1 MHFDL
6 ILKNGTLV
14 IPGTGLVDASVGVSG
29 GRIAALLAPGESAT
43 AVRVIDC
50 KGNHVFPGVI
60 DPHTHIGFGAKEA
73 DFLTESRS
81 AALGG
86 VTGMMTFHRSDDLA
100 QSTGPWREAGEAR
113 SIIDF
118 GFHFGVTSRAHVET
132 LAENAAR
139 FGVTSIKVYLMY
151 KGAAGA
157 AKGFGEV
164 DDALLFRALQ
174 AGAKIPGAVV
184 GVHCENTEVIP
195 VFREPLREAGRD
207 DLKAWDEQSPGFLE
221 TENVFRVCWFGEKTG
236 CPVNIVHMSAG
247 ESLDLVRRLR
257 RPDRAPIHVETCAH
271 YLSLSHDDASGALAK
286 VNPPLRSQADID
298 ALWEG
303 VRLGEI
309 STIGSDHVP
318 RKAATK
324 DGGIWTA
331 SAGFPGIA
339 TLLPVLLDEGWH
351 RRGVGLDVLAAAT
364 SANVADL
371 YNLAGRGRIAP
382 GYSADFAI
390 VDLDG
395 ETLVD
400 PDQLESHSDYTPW
413 AGRKLKGAVTATV
426 LKGRLIAEGGK
437 VLPGIEAGG
446 EYIFRTAGKSVK

>member
-14 IPGTGLVDASVGVSG
+14 IPGTGLVDASVAVSG
-29 GRIAALLAPGESAT
+29 GRIAALLAPGETAT

-50 KGNHVFPGVI
+50 KGKHVFPGVI

-86 VTGMMTFHRSDDLA
+86 VTSMMTFHRSDDLA
-100 QSTGPWREAGEAR
+100 LSTGPWREAGEAR

-207 DLKAWDEQSPGFLE
+207 DLRAWDEQSPGFLE

-236 CPVNIVHMSAG
+236 CPVNIVHMSAA

-257 RPDRAPIHVETCAH
+257 RPGRAPIHVETCAH

-286 VNPPLRSQADID
+286 VNPPLRSQSDID

-309 STIGSDHVP
+309 NTIGSDHVP

-371 YNLAGRGRIAP
+371 YNLAGRGLIAP

-446 EYIFRTAGKSVK
+446 EYIFRTAGKA

>member
-1 MHFDL
+1 M
-6 ILKNGTLV
+6 
-14 IPGTGLVDASVGVSG
+14 
-29 GRIAALLAPGESAT
+29 
-43 AVRVIDC
+43 
-50 KGNHVFPGVI
+50 
-60 DPHTHIGFGAKEA
+60 
-73 DFLTESRS
+73 
-81 AALGG
+81 
-86 VTGMMTFHRSDDLA
+86 
-100 QSTGPWREAGEAR
+100 
-113 SIIDF
+113 
-118 GFHFGVTSRAHVET
+118 
-132 LAENAAR
+132 
-139 FGVTSIKVYLMY
+139 
-151 KGAAGA
+151 
-157 AKGFGEV
+157 
-164 DDALLFRALQ
+164 
-174 AGAKIPGAVV
+174 
-184 GVHCENTEVIP
+184 
-195 VFREPLREAGRD
+195 
-207 DLKAWDEQSPGFLE
+207 
-221 TENVFRVCWFGEKTG
+221 
-236 CPVNIVHMSAG
+236 
-247 ESLDLVRRLR
+247 
-257 RPDRAPIHVETCAH
+257 
-271 YLSLSHDDASGALAK
+271 
-286 VNPPLRSQADID
+286 NPPLRSQADID

-390 VDLDG
+390 VNLDG

-446 EYIFRTAGKSVK
+446 EYIFRTAGKA